1 LTDAISKRL
10 LDRFYLFCPSIDISK
25 FIQSALFL
33 KGTRNTG
40 ADKADVIARAAQ
52 YERNR
57 IAGNPPQ
64 NDECGY
70 GSLAQQILV
79 PSKSDA
85 SGRLIAATRWAAS

>member
-1 LTDAISKRL
+1 LLLLTDAISKRL

-57 IAGNPPQ
+57 IAGNPHKTMSVVT
-64 NDECGY
+64 DL
-70 GSLAQQILV
+70 SLNKYWFRAKAMLR
-79 PSKSDA
+79 DA
-85 SGRLIAATRWAAS
+85 